1 MENLYYLIPVVA
13 IVGGIT
19 YAILSQYWKRRS
31 NTDPRL
37 ESALEESVTAN
48 REVLA
53 RLDSIETRLGAIEK
67 TLNDIP
73 S

>member
-37 ESALEESVTAN
+37 ESALEASVTAN